1 MFSIAYGDQP
11 KRGWVRKGSKFSAL
25 WDGFCTRRLVDFTL
39 RIGRENSWIHPDRRP
54 AIPDRRDLA
63 PIVPNVSLSR
73 GSSDLLSDALPVQ
86 SHGNREAFCEI
97 VRNWTMPTTESA
109 VQGPSAVFM
118 DC

>member
-39 RIGRENSWIHPDRRP
+39 RIGRENTWIHPDRRP
-54 AIPDRRDLA
+54 ALPDRRDLA

-73 GSSDLLSDALPVQ
+73 GSSFRVRLPQRFCGRSPANPAPTITILFIYASLNGSRWTLLELP
-86 SHGNREAFCEI
+86 F
-97 VRNWTMPTTESA
+97 
-109 VQGPSAVFM
+109 
-118 DC
+118 D